1 MILAGLLGLDSSA
14 IRRMLVG
21 RALTWRARSCP
32 GCRHTGR
39 AGTFDPDRVGMGRI
53 WASGP
58 YPLRPGW
65 PLRFW
70 PAPTVRSGLP
80 GQEGHPASSRYE
92 GGPVKR
98 PPSDFRHHVS
108 LSPDLRLA

>member
-1 MILAGLLGLDSSA
+1 
-14 IRRMLVG
+14 
-21 RALTWRARSCP
+21 
-32 GCRHTGR
+32 
-39 AGTFDPDRVGMGRI
+39 MGRI

-80 GQEGHPASSRYE
+80 GQERHHASSRFE
-92 GGPVKR
+92 GGPVKTTSVLFA
-98 PPSDFRHHVS
+98 SDGQPFDQLSVCTWSLVVIERLLLEHVYAP
-108 LSPDLRLA
+108 LPGEYELW